1 METAVNI
8 QNSFFNQARKD
19 RAKVVVYL
27 ANGTKLVGRIKSFD
41 KFTVILE
48 SGNGEQMIFKHAIST
63 VSAHRSFGNYIP
75 MDKARSTAARGA
87 ETRATE
93 TPATETPATETRA
106 TETPAPET
114 RTTEGKAEAV
124 RASSSSAPASG
135 SDGG

>member
-1 METAVNI
+1 METPVNI

-48 SGNGEQMIFKHAIST
+48 SGNGDQMIFKHAIST

-75 MDKARSTAARGA
+75 MDK
-87 ETRATE
+87 TRATE
-93 TPATETPATETRA
+93 ARGTGEKSEVAQGSSPAA
-106 TETPAPET
+106 
-114 RTTEGKAEAV
+114 G
-124 RASSSSAPASG
+124 SSG
-135 SDGG
+135 SEGGA

>member
-1 METAVNI
+1 MPSYGIAWSGGAMETPVNI

-63 VSAHRSFGNYIP
+63 VAAHRSFGNYIP
-75 MDKARSTAARGA
+75 MDKARAADA
-87 ETRATE
+87 KAPAAQVSSV
-93 TPATETPATETRA
+93 PATRPSDSDREVETAQ
-106 TETPAPET
+106 
-114 RTTEGKAEAV
+114 
-124 RASSSSAPASG
+124 ASSPSTPPSG

>member
-1 METAVNI
+1 METPVNI

-75 MDKARSTAARGA
+75 MDKGRSTDASSKTAVQTTAGGSAEVAEVAQGA
-87 ETRATE
+87 GAKTE
-93 TPATETPATETRA
+93 TAQGAGPATTSSGG
-106 TETPAPET
+106 
-114 RTTEGKAEAV
+114 EG
-124 RASSSSAPASG
+124 R
-135 SDGG
+135 

>member
-1 METAVNI
+1 METPVNI

-63 VSAHRSFGNYIP
+63 VSAHRSFGNYIQV
-75 MDKARSTAARGA
+75 DRNKAGETHGA
-87 ETRATE
+87 TR
-93 TPATETPATETRA
+93 
-106 TETPAPET
+106 
-114 RTTEGKAEAV
+114 EGAHAQDP
-124 RASSSSAPASG
+124 SSAAPGPVAPG
-135 SDGG
+135 SRAK